1 MIYITKEDFVEVKEN
16 TFSKAIKQ
24 VVEILKI
31 KSKIQNFRFLAH
43 KNYLV
48 VVSAEFR
55 MNFVFDKYEG
65 EYYVKELS

>member
-1 MIYITKEDFVEVKEN
+1 MKKITKEDFVEVKEN

-24 VVEILKI
+24 VVEIL

-55 MNFVFDKYEG
+55 MNFVFDKYDG
-65 EYYVKELS
+65 KYYVKELS